1 MRQQSARIFLMCGA
15 LCVFPIVAGAADFTC
30 TGTEPFWKLEI
41 RDKGVVLQ
49 DGNKVSGQSKL
60 SLKSVKPRAAEG
72 VPPDTVMVFE
82 AGGNERNAKP
92 MTIVVQKREETKCSN
107 GMSDP
112 IFPYDV
118 IVVTQRVV
126 FIGCCENK

>member
-1 MRQQSARIFLMCGA
+1 MNKPIRLLLACGSVCLA
-15 LCVFPIVAGAADFTC
+15 PLIADAADFTC

-41 RDKGVVLQ
+41 KDSGVLLQ
-49 DGNKVSGQSKL
+49 DGNKLSGQSKL
-60 SLKSVKPRAAEG
+60 ALKSVKPRLAEG
-72 VPPDTVMVFE
+72 AAPDAVMVYE

-92 MTIVVQKREETKCSN
+92 MMIVVQKREETKCSN

-126 FIGCCENK
+126 FVGCCANK

>member
-1 MRQQSARIFLMCGA
+1 MNKPIRLLLACGSVCLA
-15 LCVFPIVAGAADFTC
+15 PMIAAAADFTC

-41 RDKGVVLQ
+41 KDSGVLLQ
-49 DGNKVSGQSKL
+49 DGNKLTGQSKL
-60 SLKSVKPRAAEG
+60 SLKSVKPRLAEG
-72 VPPDTVMVFE
+72 AAPDAVRVYE
-82 AGGNERNAKP
+82 AGSSERNAKP

-126 FIGCCENK
+126 FVGCCANK

>member
-1 MRQQSARIFLMCGA
+1 MQRSAEIFLMGGA
-15 LCVFPIVAGAADFTC
+15 LCLSPLVAAAADFTC

-49 DGNKVSGQSKL
+49 DGNKVSGRSKL
-60 SLKSVKPRAAEG
+60 SLKNVTPRSAEG

-82 AGGNERNAKP
+82 AGGSGRNAKP
-92 MTIVVQKREETKCSN
+92 ITIVVQKRDETKCSN

>member
-1 MRQQSARIFLMCGA
+1 MQQSAQVFLMCGA
-15 LCVFPIVAGAADFTC
+15 LCLSPIVAGATDFTC

-60 SLKSVKPRAAEG
+60 SLKSVKPRLAEG
-72 VPPDTVMVFE
+72 APPDTVMVFE
-82 AGGNERNAKP
+82 AGGSERNARP

-118 IVVTQRVV
+118 IVVTQRAV
-126 FIGCCENK
+126 FVGCCENK

>member
-1 MRQQSARIFLMCGA
+1 MLQPARSVLICGA
-15 LCVFPIVAGAADFTC
+15 LCLSPFVAAAADFTC

-41 RDKGVVLQ
+41 RDKGVLLQ

-60 SLKSVKPRAAEG
+60 TLKNVTPRSAEG
-72 VPPDTVMVFE
+72 APPNTVMVFE
-82 AGGNERNAKP
+82 AGGGGRNAKP
-92 MTIVVQKREETKCSN
+92 ITIVVQKREETKCSN

-126 FIGCCENK
+126 FVGCCENK

>member
-1 MRQQSARIFLMCGA
+1 MQESARVFVVGAA
-15 LCVFPIVAGAADFTC
+15 LCLSPLVAGATDFTC

-41 RDKGVVLQ
+41 RDKGVLLQ

-60 SLKSVKPRAAEG
+60 SLKHVKPRAAEG
-72 VPPDTVMVFE
+72 ASPDTVMVFE
-82 AGGNERNAKP
+82 AGGEGRNAKP
-92 MTIVVQKREETKCSN
+92 IMIVVQKREETKCSN

-126 FIGCCENK
+126 FVGCCQNK